1 MEPRAIPHI
10 SPIAPRPKDGR
21 GAPPYC
27 RAVRDMVLV
36 ATAGAAAVTTA
47 AAALLSSLAFSQG
60 AVTVSN
66 VVPRTDSTGAYMD
79 AHDGNTIQYTPGGP
93 YFW

>member
-1 MEPRAIPHI
+1 MQQ
-10 SPIAPRPKDGR
+10 
-21 GAPPYC
+21 
-27 RAVRDMVLV
+27 L
-36 ATAGAAAVTTA
+36 
-47 AAALLSSLAFSQG
+47 LLSSLAFGHG

>member
-1 MEPRAIPHI
+1 
-10 SPIAPRPKDGR
+10 
-21 GAPPYC
+21 
-27 RAVRDMVLV
+27 VRDMVLV